1 MKRTVLPFEVQH
13 RHRLGGF
20 DGTPMRGQRFLH
32 LLILPAVRVH
42 RFPQARGRVP
52 EGIGESGPQTEP
64 AKEVGSSLR
73 YFLQTE
79 WFGDVHAESSVFTA
93 AAKAVTGRRP
103 SRDRV
108 SVCPIPDNWGPE
120 PAAGLK
126 RIVNGC
132 NVE

>member
-1 MKRTVLPFEVQH
+1 
-13 RHRLGGF
+13 
-20 DGTPMRGQRFLH
+20 MRGQRFLH

-79 WFGDVHAESSVFTA
+79 WFGGVHAESSVFTA
-93 AAKAVTGRRP
+93 AAKAVTGPRFGVSD
-103 SRDRV
+103 SRQLGSGTGSRVEKDRE
-108 SVCPIPDNWGPE
+108 W
-120 PAAGLK
+120 L
-126 RIVNGC
+126 
-132 NVE
+132 